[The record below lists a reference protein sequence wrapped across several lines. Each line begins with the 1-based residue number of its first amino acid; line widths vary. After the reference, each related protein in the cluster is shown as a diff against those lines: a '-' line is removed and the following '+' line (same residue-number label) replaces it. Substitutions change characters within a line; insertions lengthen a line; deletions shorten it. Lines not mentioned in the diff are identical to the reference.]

1 MKRWSAAA
9 IGLFISIASFA
20 QGPSREGSAALTD
33 LFYKAETYRI
43 TGRTELAKEVYG
55 EILAIDASHDTAFYR
70 LASIWFSQ
78 GDLLKTL
85 SLLSIALLQYP
96 IHPWLLRFFSTY

>member
-55 EILAIDASHDTAFYR
+55 EILAIDASHETALYQ
-70 LASIWFSQ
+70 LARIWFAQ
-78 GDLLKTL
+78 GDHFET
-85 SLLSIALLQYP
+85 
-96 IHPWLLRFFSTY
+96 